1 MYSDNETE
9 FPNFQM
15 NNDDYPNIP
24 SPFLTTSKKS
34 TTGDE
39 GMMELIW
46 QNGQIIVQ
54 SQRQNQRSMMK
65 KSHLLE
71 ATVASSVP
79 VYIQEDDEMNCWL
92 QSPFDDDD
100 DDDSSFAADF
110 LCTAVLRRR
119 RNAGSCAAVNSAAE
133 LPGEIDKISSAAM
146 ISAALPGE
154 IDTTPSCAAVISA
167 AELPVEIDKIDDM
180 QSCAAMISAAMPG
193 DIDTTPSYAAV
204 ISAAALPGE
213 THKIDNM
220 HSCAAVI
227 SAAALPGETIASSSP
242 PRPIIPQ
249 LRCTEGEVTH
259 RLQDFQYAKPNCAV
273 VTSAA
278 TPEEE
283 IDKIDAL
290 TVEIRPAETIASS
303 SARPILPQLR
313 CTEGESLQNFK
324 HFSRNCTSNSGHS
337 VKASTVVESNE
348 TPIASVPEHIHSRVL
363 DNATSVSAAA
373 ATVAVSGGK
382 EVMTSTF
389 ELAMTS
395 STSGSGSAG
404 EEPPHA
410 AAVAVDDRKRR
421 ISEFVD
427 DEGQNE
433 DVEFESADA
442 KKQVKSSTSAKRSR
456 AAEVH
461 NLSERKRRDR
471 INEKMRV
478 LQELIPRC
486 NKADKVSMLDE
497 AIEYLKSLQLQVQM
511 MSTGCSMVPMM
522 YPGFPQYMPTMGM
535 DMGMGMS
542 MEMGMNRPV
551 VPYQPLMPSPAM
563 QNAAAVA
570 QMAPR
575 YPLPAY
581 HLPPFL
587 APDSSRIPVAN
598 QPDPPRLN
606 SLVGHN
612 TNQPKLPH
620 FADSYDQYFGLQQA
634 RLMLPQDK
642 GVEQLN
648 CSKPNSY
655 REGRAGNHRTGKHP
669 IQMTMFYILHY
680 CGSCID
686 AEEEGKD
693 FSILLEAKSDL
704 EFL

>member
-1 MYSDNETE
+1 
-9 FPNFQM
+9 
-15 NNDDYPNIP
+15 
-24 SPFLTTSKKS
+24 
-34 TTGDE
+34 
-39 GMMELIW
+39 MMELIW

-110 LCTAVLRRR
+110 LCTPPCSA
-119 RNAGSCAAVNSAAE
+119 AEETPEEIDATMSCAAVNSAAE

-220 HSCAAVI
+220 QSCAAVI
-227 SAAALPGETIASSSP
+227 SAAAQPGETIASSSP

-303 SARPILPQLR
+303 SARPILPVLR

-410 AAVAVDDRKRR
+410 AAMAVDDRKRR

-486 NKADKVSMLDE
+486 NKADKASMLDE

-522 YPGFPQYMPTMGM
+522 YPGFPQ
-535 DMGMGMS
+535 
-542 MEMGMNRPV
+542 
-551 VPYQPLMPSPAM
+551 
-563 QNAAAVA
+563 
-570 QMAPR
+570 
-575 YPLPAY
+575 
-581 HLPPFL
+581 
-587 APDSSRIPVAN
+587 
-598 QPDPPRLN
+598 
-606 SLVGHN
+606 
-612 TNQPKLPH
+612 
-620 FADSYDQYFGLQQA
+620 
-634 RLMLPQDK
+634 
-642 GVEQLN
+642 
-648 CSKPNSY
+648 
-655 REGRAGNHRTGKHP
+655 
-669 IQMTMFYILHY
+669 
-680 CGSCID
+680 
-686 AEEEGKD
+686 
-693 FSILLEAKSDL
+693 
-704 EFL
+704 

>member
-1 MYSDNETE
+1 
-9 FPNFQM
+9 
-15 NNDDYPNIP
+15 
-24 SPFLTTSKKS
+24 
-34 TTGDE
+34 
-39 GMMELIW
+39 
-46 QNGQIIVQ
+46 
-54 SQRQNQRSMMK
+54 
-65 KSHLLE
+65 
-71 ATVASSVP
+71 
-79 VYIQEDDEMNCWL
+79 
-92 QSPFDDDD
+92 
-100 DDDSSFAADF
+100 
-110 LCTAVLRRR
+110 
-119 RNAGSCAAVNSAAE
+119 
-133 LPGEIDKISSAAM
+133 M

-154 IDTTPSCAAVISA
+154 IDTTQSCAAVISA

-213 THKIDNM
+213 THKIDKIDDM
-220 HSCAAVI
+220 QSCAAMISAAMPGDIDTTPSYAAVISAAALPGETHKIDTMQSCADVI

-259 RLQDFQYAKPNCAV
+259 RLQDFKYAKPNCAV

-278 TPEEE
+278 TPEEK

-290 TVEIRPAETIASS
+290 TVEIRSAETIASS

-410 AAVAVDDRKRR
+410 AAMVVDDRKRR

-486 NKADKVSMLDE
+486 NKADKASMLDE

-535 DMGMGMS
+535 NMGMGMS
-542 MEMGMNRPV
+542 MEMGMNRPI

-648 CSKPNSY
+648 CSKPNSC

-669 IQMTMFYILHY
+669 IQMTMFYILRY
-680 CGSCID
+680 CGSCIN

>member
-1 MYSDNETE
+1 
-9 FPNFQM
+9 
-15 NNDDYPNIP
+15 
-24 SPFLTTSKKS
+24 
-34 TTGDE
+34 
-39 GMMELIW
+39 
-46 QNGQIIVQ
+46 
-54 SQRQNQRSMMK
+54 
-65 KSHLLE
+65 
-71 ATVASSVP
+71 
-79 VYIQEDDEMNCWL
+79 
-92 QSPFDDDD
+92 
-100 DDDSSFAADF
+100 
-110 LCTAVLRRR
+110 
-119 RNAGSCAAVNSAAE
+119 
-133 LPGEIDKISSAAM
+133 M

-461 NLSERKRRDR
+461 NLSERVYFIPDVSLKDLMVLTVLILCLFTQYLSSSIMQKRRDR

-634 RLMLPQDK
+634 RLMLPQASPCSSHTLFIYVLHPLILHLNLITVHTHLIDK

>member
-110 LCTAVLRRR
+110 LYSAVLRRR

>member
-1 MYSDNETE
+1 
-9 FPNFQM
+9 
-15 NNDDYPNIP
+15 
-24 SPFLTTSKKS
+24 
-34 TTGDE
+34 
-39 GMMELIW
+39 
-46 QNGQIIVQ
+46 
-54 SQRQNQRSMMK
+54 
-65 KSHLLE
+65 
-71 ATVASSVP
+71 
-79 VYIQEDDEMNCWL
+79 
-92 QSPFDDDD
+92 
-100 DDDSSFAADF
+100 
-110 LCTAVLRRR
+110 
-119 RNAGSCAAVNSAAE
+119 
-133 LPGEIDKISSAAM
+133 M

-290 TVEIRPAETIASS
+290 T
-303 SARPILPQLR
+303 
-313 CTEGESLQNFK
+313 
-324 HFSRNCTSNSGHS
+324 
-337 VKASTVVESNE
+337 
-348 TPIASVPEHIHSRVL
+348 
-363 DNATSVSAAA
+363 
-373 ATVAVSGGK
+373 
-382 EVMTSTF
+382 
-389 ELAMTS
+389 
-395 STSGSGSAG
+395 
-404 EEPPHA
+404 
-410 AAVAVDDRKRR
+410 
-421 ISEFVD
+421 
-427 DEGQNE
+427 

-535 DMGMGMS
+535 NMGMGMS
-542 MEMGMNRPV
+542 MEMGMNRPI

-598 QPDPPRLN
+598 QPDPRRLN

-634 RLMLPQDK
+634 RLMLPQASP
-642 GVEQLN
+642 
-648 CSKPNSY
+648 CSSHTLY
-655 REGRAGNHRTGKHP
+655 LFMSFTH
-669 IQMTMFYILHY
+669 
-680 CGSCID
+680 
-686 AEEEGKD
+686 
-693 FSILLEAKSDL
+693 
-704 EFL
+704 

>member
-1 MYSDNETE
+1 MYS
-9 FPNFQM
+9 
-15 NNDDYPNIP
+15 
-24 SPFLTTSKKS
+24 
-34 TTGDE
+34 
-39 GMMELIW
+39 
-46 QNGQIIVQ
+46 
-54 SQRQNQRSMMK
+54 
-65 KSHLLE
+65 
-71 ATVASSVP
+71 
-79 VYIQEDDEMNCWL
+79 
-92 QSPFDDDD
+92 
-100 DDDSSFAADF
+100 
-110 LCTAVLRRR
+110 AVLRRR

-655 REGRAGNHRTGKHP
+655 REGRAGNHRTVDDYNVDRPRVLSHN
-669 IQMTMFYILHY
+669 QIL
-680 CGSCID
+680 
-686 AEEEGKD
+686 
-693 FSILLEAKSDL
+693 
-704 EFL
+704 